1 MENEVKHG
9 ELQFSDYLYILYK
22 WRKFILINLLLV
34 TVIST
39 LIAFLIPKQYKAIAT
54 IMIPPDS
61 PSGFGGITSL
71 LGGKSSLSAMGS
83 RIFGLSSTSED
94 VLLGILNSRTA
105 LEKVINKY
113 KLKDYYEIDD
123 DNFDK
128 VLKEFKSDFSALPN
142 EYGMIDISIISKDPQ
157 LSADIANYLSFLV
170 DSLNIV
176 YSIERAK
183 NNRLFIERRYL
194 KNVSDLR
201 NAEDSLYKF
210 QKHFGIVAVPEQL
223 EVTIKAAA
231 EVEAQ
236 LTKKEIE
243 SYFIKQQYGETS
255 PQYLIAKQEIDLLKQ
270 KVKELKSSNELSKV
284 SNVLFPFKT
293 MPDIS
298 IQYLRLYRDV
308 QIQQTILEF
317 VLPMYEQALVEE
329 QKSTPTVMI
338 IDKAVPPQLKFSP
351 KRTVIIIG
359 PLLLIFL
366 FMIPITF
373 WMEKA
378 FNLSNF
384 QNPLEEK
391 YHKLSN
397 FIRKVYRIKS

>member
-1 MENEVKHG
+1 
-9 ELQFSDYLYILYK
+9 
-22 WRKFILINLLLV
+22 
-34 TVIST
+34 
-39 LIAFLIPKQYKAIAT
+39 
-54 IMIPPDS
+54 
-61 PSGFGGITSL
+61 
-71 LGGKSSLSAMGS
+71 
-83 RIFGLSSTSED
+83 
-94 VLLGILNSRTA
+94 
-105 LEKVINKY
+105 Y
-113 KLKDYYEIDD
+113 KLKYYYEIDD

-142 EYGMIDISIISKDPQ
+142 EYGMIEISIINKDPQ
-157 LSADIANYLSFLV
+157 LSADIANYMAFLV

-176 YSIERAK
+176 YSMERAK

-194 KNVSDLR
+194 KNISDLK

-210 QKHFGIVAVPEQL
+210 QKHFGIVTVPEQL

-231 EVEAQ
+231 EIEAQ
-236 LTKKEIE
+236 LSKKEIE

-255 PQYLIAKQEIDLLKQ
+255 LQYLIAKQEIDLLKQ
-270 KVKELKSSNELSKV
+270 KVKELKSSSELSKV

-298 IQYLRLYRDV
+298 IKYLRLYRDV

-329 QKSTPTVMI
+329 QKSTPTVMV

-351 KRTVIIIG
+351 KRSVIIIG
-359 PLLLIFL
+359 PILLVFII
-366 FMIPITF
+366 MIPITF
-373 WMEKA
+373 WMEKN
-378 FNLSNF
+378 FNLSDF

-391 YHKLSN
+391 YHKISN
-397 FIRKVYRIKS
+397 FIKKVYRIKF